1 MTGHGKQSDPKDPS
15 EPSDPAGVPD
25 PADVPDLTDVPGLTD
40 VLPGL
45 TDPSDLTG
53 RSPSAVPHPRAEPAP
68 TEADASR
75 TADPS
80 EAADAR
86 VAEGA
91 ASPARVV
98 GYGPGPGAG
107 PAPAAHTRTQ
117 RAGTA
122 PAEYAPAHP
131 APTGDPDGALGTASG
146 ADQGTPRHGDTHAVA
161 PQHRLTF
168 RLVPG
173 APERADAAGVR
184 GHTGTSPSR
193 LPERPAHSCRAPP
206 PAALGRRSPHTAAVA
221 AAGLPAGPRHP
232 LTVRT
237 PRASGTHGRT
247 PRARL
252 PRSST
257 PVPAPPSGAPGTPAG
272 VPRTGPGT
280 GIPWPRSPR
289 QARTP
294 RGAGPGRPKAV
305 GLRPAEPRGPGGPVP
320 IGVGTGT
327 ARAPAY
333 RTRAAAGEPTGLTG
347 STPAR

>member
-1 MTGHGKQSDPKDPS
+1 MIWSAVLPGAALRVLRTAAGRRALHAALLVGGLFVLGLLCGGRAQAADEGEGPGTSTDAVGRVLDVSVRPRSPLDAGPPVQDAGAVSGPGSGALLADLRPVTEDVVRTVKDQVVRPVGDAVATVAEAVALPGAPGPSDPKDPS

-45 TDPSDLTG
+45 TDPSDLSG

-184 GHTGTSPSR
+184 EPYRDIPVSP
-193 LPERPAHSCRAPP
+193 A
-206 PAALGRRSPHTAAVA
+206 
-221 AAGLPAGPRHP
+221 
-232 LTVRT
+232 
-237 PRASGTHGRT
+237 
-247 PRARL
+247 
-252 PRSST
+252 
-257 PVPAPPSGAPGTPAG
+257 
-272 VPRTGPGT
+272 
-280 GIPWPRSPR
+280 
-289 QARTP
+289 
-294 RGAGPGRPKAV
+294 
-305 GLRPAEPRGPGGPVP
+305 
-320 IGVGTGT
+320 
-327 ARAPAY
+327 
-333 RTRAAAGEPTGLTG
+333 
-347 STPAR
+347 